1 MRLNLGCGYNH
12 IVGFVNV
19 DQDSQCSPDIVC
31 DLETFPWPFE
41 SDSVTEIQMS
51 HVLEHLGQS
60 PQAYLAIIR
69 ELYRICQPGAT
80 IAIHVPHPR
89 HDSYLCDPTHVRPI
103 LPESF
108 QLFNKAQNEE
118 WIKNGKSNTPLALQ
132 LDVDFEINRVNY
144 QLEKR
149 WSQALENEE
158 VTQIEVQ
165 EAIETQMNV
174 VKQITIELRVLKEIA
189 ATQPKLASA

>member
-1 MRLNLGCGYNH
+1 
-12 IVGFVNV
+12 
-19 DQDSQCSPDIVC
+19 
-31 DLETFPWPFE
+31 LESFPWPFE
-41 SDSVTEIQMS
+41 SDSVDEIQMS

-60 PQAYLAIIR
+60 PQIYLEVIQ
-69 ELYRICQPGAT
+69 ELYRICRTGAT
-80 IAIHVPHPR
+80 ITIHVPHPR

-132 LDVDFEINRVNY
+132 LGVDFEVKRVNY
-144 QLEKR
+144 QLEDR
-149 WSQALENEE
+149 WSEALKAGE
-158 VTQIEVQ
+158 VLTIEVQ
-165 EAIETQMNV
+165 EAMETQYNV
-174 VKQITIELRVLKEIA
+174 VKQITIELEVLKQEV